1 MRQPDDF
8 YALLLIMS
16 FISCIAVSVFVWRRR
31 SKPGAFP
38 VFIFML
44 ALALWSLFYAIHW
57 LSPTPQ
63 QRWFWL
69 NMTYVGALIV
79 PAAFFLFV
87 LIFTQHEKWVT
98 KPLLIVLTV
107 LSLFTF
113 LLLWTDQAHGLFFS
127 GKRTLDSTMFLD
139 GGPVFWLNI
148 GYSYLL
154 ILFGFILL
162 FQMFIQVRPPYRWQ
176 VGIILLGASLPW
188 LSNMLSLAGIRPPGL
203 DLTPLFFVL
212 TGVIFTIGLFRIG
225 WLDLVPVA
233 RSRLIETMTDGV
245 LVLDTADRIVDI
257 NLSAATLFGHQQEAM
272 IGQPLENLLTYW
284 PEELERLRQLPSGR
298 EEVQLGD
305 QSPRYYEVQIIP
317 LQDYRQRQTGRLIT
331 WHDTSERKMAELERE
346 KLIHELDAYAHTVA
360 HDLKNPLA
368 LTIGYGDML
377 AEMHPF
383 THENQALFLEHMQKN
398 SHRMLRI
405 VDELLLLATIIGQD
419 QIPIEPLTMYD
430 LIQAA
435 LDRFEVTI
443 KQTQAEI
450 SLPEQWPSVL
460 GYGPWVE
467 EVWANYISNA
477 LKYGGKPPHITIGSD
492 ASETQSMVRFWVKD
506 NGPGLELAAQNRLFQ
521 EFERLGQTQVQGHGL
536 GLSVVRRIIE
546 RLNGQVGVESDI
558 GTGCLFFFT
567 LPVVQTDALAKPASN
582 DILPPTF

>member
-1 MRQPDDF
+1 MRQPDSF
-8 YALLLIMS
+8 YALLLILS
-16 FISCIAVSVFVWRRR
+16 FISCTAVSAFVWRRR
-31 SKPGAFP
+31 DRQGALP
-38 VFIFML
+38 VLVFML
-44 ALALWSLFYAIHW
+44 AMALWSLFYAIHW

-69 NMTYVGALIV
+69 NMTYIGALIV
-79 PAAFFLFV
+79 PVAFFIFV

-98 KPLLIVLTV
+98 KPLLIFLT
-107 LSLFTF
+107 LLTLLTF
-113 LLLWTDQAHGLFFS
+113 LLLWTDEAHGLFFG
-127 GKRTLDSTMFLD
+127 GKRTPDSTMFLQ
-139 GGPVFWLNI
+139 GGPVFWLNV

-154 ILFGFILL
+154 VLIGFILL
-162 FQMFIQVRPPYRWQ
+162 FQMFRQVRSPYRWQ

-203 DLTPLFFVL
+203 DLTPFFFVL
-212 TGVIFTIGLFRIG
+212 TGVIFTIGLFRTG

-257 NLSAATLFGHQQEAM
+257 NPSAAILFGHQQKAV
-272 IGQPLENLLTYW
+272 IGQPLEILLTHW
-284 PEELERLRQLPSGR
+284 PDELERLRQLPSGR

-317 LQDYRQRQTGRLIT
+317 LQNNRQRLTGRLIT

-346 KLIHELDAYAHTVA
+346 KLIYELDAYAHTVA

-368 LTIGYGDML
+368 LTIGYGELL

-383 THENQALFLEHMQKN
+383 THENQALYLERMQKN
-398 SHRMLRI
+398 GRRMLRI

-419 QIPIEPLTMYD
+419 HIPVEPLSMSD
-430 LIQAA
+430 LLQSV

-443 KQTQAEI
+443 QQTQAEI
-450 SLPEQWPSVL
+450 SLPEHFPLVL
-460 GYGPWVE
+460 GYGPWIE

-477 LKYGGKPPHITIGSD
+477 LKYGGKPPHITVGSD
-492 ASETQSMVRFWVKD
+492 ASETTGMVRFWVKD
-506 NGPGLELAAQNRLFQ
+506 NGQGLEPTAQQRLFQ
-521 EFERLGQTQVQGHGL
+521 EFERLGQKRVQGHGL

-546 RLNGQVGVESDI
+546 RLNGQVGVESDL
-558 GTGCLFFFT
+558 GSGSLFFFI
-567 LPVVQTDALAKPASN
+567 LPAVQTNAQTKPASN
-582 DILPPTF
+582 DTSPPTF